1 MEQLRLNNTAITLV
15 NHVEDRVLSYLSE
28 HDFKLGDKLP
38 SEHEL
43 AVSLGV
49 TRSVV
54 REALSRLKMLGIVES
69 RTRRG
74 MVLKEPSIF
83 GGMKRAIRPN
93 LMSEKSLVNLLGFRV
108 ALEVGITGYIFENIT
123 PADIKDLEES
133 VYMEIALGDN
143 IYANISEHR
152 FHSKLYEITRNS
164 TISQFQEIIYPVMEF
179 VKSNL
184 KTYVSEINSSLQERG
199 ELVTH
204 QDLLRY
210 LKAGDENGYRKAID
224 QHFFVYKELIR
235 NNNSGYDS
243 SNYRSDYFS
252 AE

>member
-1 MEQLRLNNTAITLV
+1 MEQLRLNNTTITLV
-15 NHVEDRVLSYLSE
+15 DHVEDRVLLYLGE

-43 AVSLGV
+43 SVSLGV

-108 ALEVGITGYIFENIT
+108 SLEVGITGYIFENIT
-123 PADIKDLEES
+123 PADIKDLEEA
-133 VYMEIALGDN
+133 V
-143 IYANISEHR
+143 
-152 FHSKLYEITRNS
+152 
-164 TISQFQEIIYPVMEF
+164 
-179 VKSNL
+179 
-184 KTYVSEINSSLQERG
+184 
-199 ELVTH
+199 
-204 QDLLRY
+204 
-210 LKAGDENGYRKAID
+210 
-224 QHFFVYKELIR
+224 
-235 NNNSGYDS
+235 
-243 SNYRSDYFS
+243 
-252 AE
+252 